1 MSSPLHRLGSLSL
14 QEMPPMTRSTAGAA
28 SGAAS
33 PSYWDGQDSSASGT
47 DSGDDDDYT
56 NDDGNEYPAIIRSP
70 SRLLYNLDQ
79 LSDMRK
85 AVVRDV
91 FNEPPQIALQR
102 CRRIGNTYA
111 FQMTELVT
119 RSIRIRAPEIPGTSP
134 RLSCSCG
141 QDDEAPDAPCGH
153 LLWLL
158 DQVLKQTLY
167 NHDGSKPL
175 SMNKYGYAEEMGDP
189 FQAISDFHLDILA
202 DGLHCSVVKPYSY
215 ADEHD
220 ELNHHRITEARELL
234 ASVYSK
240 PPELFRP
247 DIFTHLAIDDDRI
260 IRRNDLDY
268 TVLRMLLDNHH
279 FFQYFLSLSRPT
291 DSVCDIFRKLSQR
304 VDHVLRELDSFSLS
318 SCSSS
323 PTNSSAETRG
333 MADQT
338 TARDVTWAARH
349 LLGIVGLIR
358 SSIYTRDRPL
368 QSYEA
373 LSAARTLV
381 QILSSVVTRNREA
394 CSGQSRVD
402 RNLYLRLIGDRGE
415 DGFVIA
421 ELDLLPEA
429 ASHLVDNLEALLD
442 QVELQGAPTAY
453 VARFRVL
460 VGRLRKSSA
469 GAGLKRH
476 VPGQGRG
483 HDSKRM
489 K

>member
-1 MSSPLHRLGSLSL
+1 MSSPLNRLGRLSL
-14 QEMPPMTRSTAGAA
+14 QEMPPMTGSIAGVASRAA
-28 SGAAS
+28 SS
-33 PSYWDGQDSSASGT
+33 SYPDGQDSNASDT
-47 DSGDDDDYT
+47 DSGDDDYT
-56 NDDGNEYPAIIRSP
+56 NVEGNEHLAIAQSP

-79 LSDMRK
+79 LSDIRK
-85 AVVRDV
+85 AAVRDV
-91 FNEPPQIALQR
+91 FNEPPEIALQR

-119 RSIRIRAPEIPGTSP
+119 RSIRIRAPEITETSP
-134 RLSCSCG
+134 RLSCSCRQG
-141 QDDEAPDAPCGH
+141 DEAPDAPCGH

-175 SMNKYGYAEEMGDP
+175 NLNKYGYAKEMGDP
-189 FQAISDFHLDILA
+189 FQAICDFHLDILA
-202 DGLHCSVVKPYSY
+202 DGLHCPVVKPYSY

-220 ELNHHRITEARELL
+220 DLNNHRITEARELL
-234 ASVYSK
+234 ASVYST

-247 DIFTHLAIDDDRI
+247 DIFTHPAMDDDRI

-268 TVLRMLLDNHH
+268 TVLRMLLDNSN
-279 FFQYFLSLSRPT
+279 FFQYFLSLSRPS
-291 DSVCDIFRKLSQR
+291 DPVCDVFRKLSKR

-318 SCSSS
+318 SCSPS
-323 PTNSSAETRG
+323 PTSNCAETRG
-333 MADQT
+333 TADQT

-358 SSIYTRDRPL
+358 SSIYNRDCPL

-381 QILSSVVTRNREA
+381 QILASVVARNRDA

-402 RNLYLRLIGDRGE
+402 RNLYLRLVGDRGE

-429 ASHLVDNLEALLD
+429 ASHLVDSLEAILD

-453 VARFRVL
+453 VVRFRVL
-460 VGRLRKSSA
+460 V
-469 GAGLKRH
+469 
-476 VPGQGRG
+476 
-483 HDSKRM
+483 
-489 K
+489 